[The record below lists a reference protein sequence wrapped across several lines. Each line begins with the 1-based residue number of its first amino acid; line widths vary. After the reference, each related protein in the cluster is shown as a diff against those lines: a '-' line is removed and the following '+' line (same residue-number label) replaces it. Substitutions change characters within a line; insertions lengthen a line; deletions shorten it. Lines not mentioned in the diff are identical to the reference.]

1 MSKDTDNYAKRAGI
15 TPGPWCTKGQNSSI
29 YHQSVRE
36 FFAVFGVRTAPQP
49 NMMGNTIMDGVA
61 ENCTL
66 NDARAIAEVP
76 AMIEALREM
85 LESGVSYNGISRARA
100 ILKRI
105 EG

>member
-1 MSKDTDNYAKRAGI
+1 
-15 TPGPWCTKGQNSSI
+15 
-29 YHQSVRE
+29 
-36 FFAVFGVRTAPQP
+36 
-49 NMMGNTIMDGVA
+49 MDGVA